1 MPYGRAFPC
10 TVSVDVSGL
19 AAQGTNRPDVVS
31 VLVEFF
37 RPAPIV
43 AIQFLGTDAKVTFER
58 QIHKQNAMQN
68 KSILVN
74 GVDCAIRGG
83 GPRPQNVLIYNFPYE
98 IDHSVVRNALS
109 FYGEVE
115 SVRFRHWTHHAEV
128 CDGVRTV
135 RMVRSGA
142 IPRNLIID
150 GFPVKVAYVGQ
161 ELECDICGKKGHI
174 AKNCEMRGKCM
185 ECKQPGH
192 FQRNCPIRRQRLLRP
207 DEDVETL
214 PVASDQPVLD
224 VVSGPPARSSDGVGS
239 LVAGPS
245 SVPRLDVSLDG
256 VDSQAASQSILAAI
270 SKSGNG
276 VCVDGAGSP
285 IDARD
290 NQLDELDS
298 QAPSGEALNS
308 PDSLS
313 GAVVQTPNSVVESIV
328 PNSSDSL
335 FGAVVQTPNSVSC
348 VDGPNSN
355 SVVNSK
361 DSCEGSIG
369 AVPNSSDSLFGAV
382 VQTPNS
388 DSCVVGPNSNSAVN
402 VGNSKDSSFI
412 DNEDINDNVYETSS
426 EGLLSEEE
434 SSDNDSDNASDNES
448 SESVVHSGN
457 MEVESKKLLSVNI
470 VSPESS
476 LGGLSAS
483 SMVQPPR
490 SKLPGRSSRSSPSP
504 RIPRASGAGVS
515 KSASSRLLGL
525 SEGLRRAA
533 QDWSVLSKRRK

>member
-1 MPYGRAFPC
+1 M
-10 TVSVDVSGL
+10 
-19 AAQGTNRPDVVS
+19 
-31 VLVEFF
+31 
-37 RPAPIV
+37 
-43 AIQFLGTDAKVTFER
+43 
-58 QIHKQNAMQN
+58 
-68 KSILVN
+68 
-74 GVDCAIRGG
+74 
-83 GPRPQNVLIYNFPYE
+83 
-98 IDHSVVRNALS
+98 
-109 FYGEVE
+109 
-115 SVRFRHWTHHAEV
+115 RFRHWTHLAEV

-224 VVSGPPARSSDGVGS
+224 VVSGPSASSSDGVGS

-245 SVPRLDVSLDG
+245 SVPRLDVSPDG
-256 VDSQAASQSILAAI
+256 VDSQAASQSILAAV

-276 VCVDGAGSP
+276 VCADGAGSP

-290 NQLDELDS
+290 NQLDKLDS

-313 GAVVQTPNSVVESIV
+313 GAVVQTPNSVVEGSIV

-335 FGAVVQTPNSVSC
+335 FGAVVQMPNSDSC

-355 SVVNSK
+355 SAVNVVNSK
-361 DSCEGSIG
+361 DSCI
-369 AVPNSSDSLFGAV
+369 
-382 VQTPNS
+382 
-388 DSCVVGPNSNSAVN
+388 
-402 VGNSKDSSFI
+402 I

-426 EGLLSEEE
+426 EGLLSEED
-434 SSDNDSDNASDNES
+434 SSDNDSENASDNEMES
-448 SESVVHSGN
+448 SENVVHSAN

-476 LGGLSAS
+476 LCGFSAS
-483 SMVQPPR
+483 SKIQPPR
-490 SKLPGRSSRSSPSP
+490 SKLPVAMGRRSRSSASP
-504 RIPRASGAGVS
+504 RIPKASGAGVS
-515 KSASSRLLGL
+515 KSASSRPPGL

>member
-245 SVPRLDVSLDG
+245 SVPRLDVSPDG

-313 GAVVQTPNSVVESIV
+313 GAVVHTPNSVVEGSIV

-335 FGAVVQTPNSVSC
+335 FGAVVQTPNSDSC
-348 VDGPNSN
+348 VVGPISN

-388 DSCVVGPNSNSAVN
+388 VSCVDDPNSNSAVN
-402 VGNSKDSSFI
+402 VVNSKVSCTI
-412 DNEDINDNVYETSS
+412 DNEDINDNVYETSC

-434 SSDNDSDNASDNES
+434 SSDNDSENASDNEMES
-448 SESVVHSGN
+448 SDNVVHSAN
-457 MEVESKKLLSVNI
+457 MEVESKKLPSVNI
-470 VSPESS
+470 
-476 LGGLSAS
+476 AS
-483 SMVQPPR
+483 SKIQSPR
-490 SKLPGRSSRSSPSP
+490 SKLPVAMGRSSRSSVSP
-504 RIPRASGAGVS
+504 RIPKASGAGVS
-515 KSASSRLLGL
+515 KSASSLPPGL
-525 SEGLRRAA
+525 SEGLRRAV

>member
-1 MPYGRAFPC
+1 M
-10 TVSVDVSGL
+10 
-19 AAQGTNRPDVVS
+19 
-31 VLVEFF
+31 
-37 RPAPIV
+37 
-43 AIQFLGTDAKVTFER
+43 
-58 QIHKQNAMQN
+58 
-68 KSILVN
+68 
-74 GVDCAIRGG
+74 
-83 GPRPQNVLIYNFPYE
+83 
-98 IDHSVVRNALS
+98 
-109 FYGEVE
+109 
-115 SVRFRHWTHHAEV
+115 RFHHWTHLAEV

-135 RMVRSGA
+135 RMVRTGA

-150 GFPVKVAYVGQ
+150 GFPVKVANVGQ

-224 VVSGPPARSSDGVGS
+224 VVSGPCARSSDGVGS

-245 SVPRLDVSLDG
+245 SVPRLDVSPDG
-256 VDSQAASQSILAAI
+256 VDSQAASQSILAAV
-270 SKSGNG
+270 SKSVNG
-276 VCVDGAGSP
+276 VCADGAGSP

-313 GAVVQTPNSVVESIV
+313 GAVVQTPNS
-328 PNSSDSL
+328 D
-335 FGAVVQTPNSVSC
+335 SC
-348 VDGPNSN
+348 VDGPNTN
-355 SVVNSK
+355 SAVNVVNSK
-361 DSCEGSIG
+361 DSCI
-369 AVPNSSDSLFGAV
+369 
-382 VQTPNS
+382 
-388 DSCVVGPNSNSAVN
+388 
-402 VGNSKDSSFI
+402 I

-434 SSDNDSDNASDNES
+434 SSDNDSENVSDNEI
-448 SESVVHSGN
+448 ESTENVVHSAN

-476 LGGLSAS
+476 LCGLSAS
-483 SMVQPPR
+483 PKIQPPR
-490 SKLPGRSSRSSPSP
+490 SKLPVAMGRSSRSSASP
-504 RIPRASGAGVS
+504 RIPKASGAGVS
-515 KSASSRLLGL
+515 KSASSRPPGL
-525 SEGLRRAA
+525 IEGLRRAA

>member
-74 GVDCAIRGG
+74 GVDCVIRGG

-185 ECKQPGH
+185 EFKQPGH
-192 FQRNCPIRRQRLLRP
+192 FQRNCPIWRQRLLRP
-207 DEDVETL
+207 DEDVETV

-224 VVSGPPARSSDGVGS
+224 VVSGPSARSSDGVGS

-245 SVPRLDVSLDG
+245 SVPRLDVSPDS
-256 VDSQAASQSILAAI
+256 VDSQAASQSILAAV

-276 VCVDGAGSP
+276 VCADGAGSS

-298 QAPSGEALNS
+298 QAPSGVVLNS

-313 GAVVQTPNSVVESIV
+313 GAVVQTPNSVVES
-328 PNSSDSL
+328 DSL
-335 FGAVVQTPNSVSC
+335 FGAVVQTPNSDSC
-348 VDGPNSN
+348 VVGPNSN

-361 DSCEGSIG
+361 NSCEGSIG

-388 DSCVVGPNSNSAVN
+388 DSCVDGPNSNSVVN
-402 VGNSKDSSFI
+402 VVNSKDSCII

-434 SSDNDSDNASDNES
+434 SSDNDSDNEIES
-448 SESVVHSGN
+448 SENVVHSAN

-476 LGGLSAS
+476 LSAS
-483 SMVQPPR
+483 SKIQPPR
-490 SKLPGRSSRSSPSP
+490 SKLPVAMGRSSRSSASP
-504 RIPRASGAGVS
+504 KIPKASGAGVS
-515 KSASSRLLGL
+515 KSASSRSPGL

-533 QDWSVLSKRRK
+533 LDWSVLSKRRK

>member
-224 VVSGPPARSSDGVGS
+224 VLSGPSARSSDGVGS

-245 SVPRLDVSLDG
+245 SVPRLDVSPDS
-256 VDSQAASQSILAAI
+256 VDSQAASQSILAAV

-276 VCVDGAGSP
+276 VCADGAGSS

-298 QAPSGEALNS
+298 QAPSGVALNS

-313 GAVVQTPNSVVESIV
+313 GAVVQTPNSVVES
-328 PNSSDSL
+328 DSL
-335 FGAVVQTPNSVSC
+335 FGAVVQTPNSDSC

-361 DSCEGSIG
+361 VSCEGSIG

-388 DSCVVGPNSNSAVN
+388 DSCVDGPNSNSAVN
-402 VGNSKDSSFI
+402 VVNSKDSCII

-434 SSDNDSDNASDNES
+434 SSDNDSDNEIES
-448 SESVVHSGN
+448 SENVVHSAN

-476 LGGLSAS
+476 LCGLSAS
-483 SMVQPPR
+483 SKIQSPR
-490 SKLPGRSSRSSPSP
+490 SKLPVAMGRSSRSSAGPK
-504 RIPRASGAGVS
+504 IPKASGAGVS
-515 KSASSRLLGL
+515 KSASSRSPGL

-533 QDWSVLSKRRK
+533 LDWSVLSKRRK